1 MLYKKSSVE
10 IFRTM
15 ERFYTVQIVYLQE
28 WEEYVILKV
37 SWGVSAV
44 GDKFIGCGHSTALR
58 VSKWLLISPE
68 TGIFFSFTRCV
79 S

>member
-10 IFRTM
+10 ILVTM

-37 SWGVSAV
+37 S
-44 GDKFIGCGHSTALR
+44 
-58 VSKWLLISPE
+58 
-68 TGIFFSFTRCV
+68 
-79 S
+79 